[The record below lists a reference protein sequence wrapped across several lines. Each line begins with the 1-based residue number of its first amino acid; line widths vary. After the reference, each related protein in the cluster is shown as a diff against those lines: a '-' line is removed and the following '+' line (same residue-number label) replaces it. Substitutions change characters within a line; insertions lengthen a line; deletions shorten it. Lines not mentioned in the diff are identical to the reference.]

1 MGVMPARSK
10 FLTSQG
16 LVERVGVEGAASY
29 GAGISALLRPG
40 CRRGGA
46 ADPVGSAAGREVGP
60 ARRVPRHPAGTGRA
74 IHSGQGSRDRRSA
87 VISPLNLTSA
97 LAKLLHLV
105 RCDRPHE
112 RPHRRVRAARRGG
125 ASAARLAI
133 AAAISSKVSATGSGA
148 TFLGNR
154 LPP

>member
-1 MGVMPARSK
+1 MGVMPARSNFSPLK
-10 FLTSQG
+10 VWSSG
-16 LVERVGVEGAASY
+16 SGVEGAASY

-46 ADPVGSAAGREVGP
+46 ADRTSARMAESELRVAVGP
-60 ARRVPRHPAGTGRA
+60 
-74 IHSGQGSRDRRSA
+74 
-87 VISPLNLTSA
+87 
-97 LAKLLHLV
+97 
-105 RCDRPHE
+105 
-112 RPHRRVRAARRGG
+112 
-125 ASAARLAI
+125 SAARLAI